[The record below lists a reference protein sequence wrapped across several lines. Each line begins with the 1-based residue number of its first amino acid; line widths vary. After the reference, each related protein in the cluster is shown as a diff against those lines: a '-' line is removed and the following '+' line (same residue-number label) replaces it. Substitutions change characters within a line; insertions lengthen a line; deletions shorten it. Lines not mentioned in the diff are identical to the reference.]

1 LYSFKVLHIL
11 PFHMGIVS
19 AAIKGRVKPL
29 IFLIALMLGAPVAH
43 AQEPP
48 GLELLNGE
56 YKYRIAW
63 NGIKIG
69 RVNFYFEENDT
80 TYRVIVDTKTS
91 GVLRLFHPLQS
102 ITTGNGRKA
111 DGRYIP
117 EFYHANSNSEE
128 GKGRVAKL
136 HFNEE
141 GLLKKRDVTPPEDPL
156 WRPEVPLEELAGAVD
171 PVTIF
176 FVMRQE
182 IARNLTYNIKTT
194 SARVYDGRRLAEISV
209 RAINAGTRL
218 MDDAVVPMLN
228 TIITRQPMN
237 GYTPK
242 EMKKF
247 EDGDPVLHLY
257 FSRDKRF
264 MPIAAE
270 TYLRFGTIS
279 ATLEN
284 NQH

>member
-1 LYSFKVLHIL
+1 MYSFKRLHIL
-11 PFHMGIVS
+11 HTHMGIVS

-29 IFLIALMLGAPVAH
+29 ILLIALMIGAPVAY

-48 GLELLNGE
+48 RLELLNGE

-91 GVLRLFHPLQS
+91 GIVRLFHPLQS
-102 ITTGNGRKA
+102 ITTGNGRKVE
-111 DGRYIP
+111 GRYIP

-141 GLLKKRDVTPPEDPL
+141 GLLEKRDVTPPEDPL
-156 WRPEVPLEELAGAVD
+156 WRPVVPPEELVGAMD
-171 PVTIF
+171 PVTVF
-176 FVMRQE
+176 FVIRQE
-182 IARNLTYNIKTT
+182 IARNLTYDIKTT

-228 TIITRQPMN
+228 TIITRRPMN

-247 EDGDPVLHLY
+247 EDGDPAVHLY

-270 TYLRFGTIS
+270 AYLRFGTIS

-284 NQH
+284 NPH

>member
-1 LYSFKVLHIL
+1 MDMI
-11 PFHMGIVS
+11 PT
-19 AAIKGRVKPL
+19 AIKSRARLFSSRFLL
-29 IFLIALMLGAPVAH
+29 IVAAFAAVSAH

-48 GLELLNGE
+48 TLELLSGE

-69 RVNFYFEENDT
+69 RVNFYFEET
-80 TYRVIVDTKTS
+80 EQAYRVIVDTKTS
-91 GVLRLFHPLQS
+91 GVARLFHALHS
-102 ITTGNGRKA
+102 TTTGNGRKIE
-111 DGRYIP
+111 GRYIP
-117 EFYHANSNSEE
+117 QFYHANSNSEE

-136 HFNEE
+136 YFNAE
-141 GLLKKRDVTPPEDPL
+141 GMLERREVSPPEDPL